1 MQRSGGAGA
10 EVRCHLVIVHVYD
23 ARMHS
28 TVVRH
33 WWNGTWGRL
42 ARRDVYIR
50 TEGRSWKRSYDELAL
65 AEQEAAR
72 HRDPAMRWTDI
83 SGAHHV

>member
-1 MQRSGGAGA
+1 M
-10 EVRCHLVIVHVYD
+10 YD
-23 ARMHS
+23 ARMRS

-50 TEGRSWKRSYDELAL
+50 TDGATFELELREGGTEGRSWKRSYDELAQ
-65 AEQEAAR
+65 AELEAAR

-83 SGAHHV
+83 SGAHRL